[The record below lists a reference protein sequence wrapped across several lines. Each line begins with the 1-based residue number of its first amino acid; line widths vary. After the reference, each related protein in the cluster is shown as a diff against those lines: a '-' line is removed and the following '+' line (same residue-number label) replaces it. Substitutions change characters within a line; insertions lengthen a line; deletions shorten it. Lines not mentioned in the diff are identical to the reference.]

1 MGYTYKD
8 LEFDEV
14 VAVGVALG
22 VVRGVAR
29 GKALASFQ
37 RHTQWMREWGGQI

>member
-8 LEFDEV
+8 LEVDD
-14 VAVGVALG
+14 GVALVELV

-29 GKALASFQ
+29 GKALALFQ